1 MSRNDVR
8 RFLVA
13 YDIPSDRRREQ
24 LAKCLERHGDRVQYS
39 VFVVDASPARMIR
52 LRVEIS
58 AILHAQEDSVLI
70 CDLGLFQ
77 HVHDGRFEFLGRS
90 PPITPGDFIVV

>member
-13 YDIPSDRRREQ
+13 HDIASDRRREQ
-24 LAKCLERHGDRVQYS
+24 LAKCLERHGDRIQYS
-39 VFVVDASPARMIR
+39 VFVVDASPARMVR
-52 LRVEIS
+52 LRAEIS
-58 AILHAQEDSVLI
+58 VVLRAQEDSVLI
-70 CDLGLFQ
+70 CDLGLCQ

-90 PPITPGDFIVV
+90 RPITAGDFIVV